1 MVAKVT
7 VGSRQRRLATPP
19 GLPADHVA
27 GCPLD
32 LLLAPNPADQHNLLP
47 VPDPASC
54 LLSPA
59 PHFVTRTPPLPPVPA
74 PHFVTR
80 TPPLPPVPAPHF
92 VTRTPPLPLVLSLS
106 LFPAPDPV
114 PAPLPPKKPGIC
126 HKPVQKPVQNYVEII
141 KLCRFWLLSLGI

>member
-80 TPPLPPVPAPHF
+80 TPPLP
-92 VTRTPPLPLVLSLS
+92 LVLSLS

>member
-59 PHFVTRTPPLPPVPA
+59 PHFVTRTPPLP
-74 PHFVTR
+74 
-80 TPPLPPVPAPHF
+80 
-92 VTRTPPLPLVLSLS
+92 LVLSLS